1 MNYTE
6 PAKEVLKKA
15 EKIAREL
22 DHPYVGTEH
31 LLLAFMRV
39 CTGVAGQILSANGVE
54 EANLYKIV
62 DELISPVGEVTFQ
75 EKPKRSPRLE
85 YTLEESKEEA
95 IRFQSEAIGTEHM
108 LLAILREPDSVSYLE
123 SVKGEIDEVIQVQ
136 HVAARVSAGCFAIV
150 IRDYVDRGSLVDLMC
165 ALELALLW
173 KVRIDGRKTFC
184 AVRSAAVRFP
194 EDGDDPVALVERT
207 VSLLERDRPGR

>member
-1 MNYTE
+1 MMNMVERNNRQHELYRTSKRSAE
-6 PAKEVLKKA
+6 KA

-108 LLAILREPDSVSYLE
+108 LLAILREPDSVATRILLTLN
-123 SVKGEIDEVIQVQ
+123 VNIQKN
-136 HVAARVSAGCFAIV
+136 HAGYAGKFSAWISRN
-150 IRDYVDRGSLVDLMC
+150 I
-165 ALELALLW
+165 
-173 KVRIDGRKTFC
+173 K
-184 AVRSAAVRFP
+184 RSFKRHIKEKMGF
-194 EDGDDPVALVERT
+194 
-207 VSLLERDRPGR
+207 

>member
-95 IRFQSEAIGTEHM
+95 IRFQSEAIGTEQ
-108 LLAILREPDSVSYLE
+108 AP
-123 SVKGEIDEVIQVQ
+123 Q
-136 HVAARVSAGCFAIV
+136 HG
-150 IRDYVDRGSLVDLMC
+150 
-165 ALELALLW
+165 
-173 KVRIDGRKTFC
+173 
-184 AVRSAAVRFP
+184 
-194 EDGDDPVALVERT
+194 
-207 VSLLERDRPGR
+207 

>member
-75 EKPKRSPRLE
+75 
-85 YTLEESKEEA
+85 
-95 IRFQSEAIGTEHM
+95 
-108 LLAILREPDSVSYLE
+108 
-123 SVKGEIDEVIQVQ
+123 
-136 HVAARVSAGCFAIV
+136 
-150 IRDYVDRGSLVDLMC
+150 
-165 ALELALLW
+165 
-173 KVRIDGRKTFC
+173 
-184 AVRSAAVRFP
+184 
-194 EDGDDPVALVERT
+194 
-207 VSLLERDRPGR
+207 